1 MSPLPRYTIPD
12 AYTREEFHRL
22 YHSANAQ
29 GRIALLEELYS
40 GHRRGEGR
48 APFEIALLAI
58 ADPHVEVRQWI
69 ARHGKYLDYSKEQEP
84 GQEPEPE
91 KDLAQRLRQDPD
103 PFVRACLRENP
114 TFCGVIWGTDEWMAA
129 FHESTT
135 MERLALVRNPGVWG
149 GL

>member
-12 AYTREEFHRL
+12 AYTLEEFHRL
-22 YHSANAQ
+22 YHSADAQ
-29 GRIALLEELYS
+29 GRIALLKELYS

-48 APFEIALLAI
+48 ASFEIALLAI

-69 ARHGKYLDYSKEQEP
+69 ARYGKYLDYSKEQGPGPEP
-84 GQEPEPE
+84 EPEPEPE

-114 TFCGVIWGTDEWMAA
+114 TFPRITW
-129 FHESTT
+129 
-135 MERLALVRNPGVWG
+135 
-149 GL
+149 